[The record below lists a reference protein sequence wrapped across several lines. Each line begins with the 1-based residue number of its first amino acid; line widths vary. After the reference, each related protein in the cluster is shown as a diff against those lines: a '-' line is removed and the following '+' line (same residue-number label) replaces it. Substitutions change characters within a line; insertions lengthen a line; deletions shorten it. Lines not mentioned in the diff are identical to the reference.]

1 MVVVEKGY
9 HANGRER
16 TRPFPCFPN
25 HRIAGTIAHGMTEY
39 LTGPNVFVAGTLSKR
54 ERHQEIFEKRREIK
68 GGETT
73 FCSKFVGTV
82 PRSSRMRIDGEERMN
97 AEQLTRSSI
106 ELSRLSG
113 ILNID
118 RSEMIR
124 RLFL

>member
-25 HRIAGTIAHGMTEY
+25 HRIAGTIAHNDGVSH
-39 LTGPNVFVAGTLSKR
+39 GPDNVFVAGTLSKR